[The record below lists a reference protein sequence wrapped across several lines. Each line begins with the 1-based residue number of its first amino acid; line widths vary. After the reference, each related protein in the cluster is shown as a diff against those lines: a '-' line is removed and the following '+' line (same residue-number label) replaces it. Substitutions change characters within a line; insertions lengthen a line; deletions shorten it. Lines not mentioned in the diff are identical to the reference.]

1 MDRRQRYRQQGGTL
15 PGVTTRLRQR
25 LRWWLLLL
33 SVASTVWVWP
43 LVGIAAPQQAA
54 VPVIISIKVLDFVPQ
69 DITVPVGTRVAW
81 VNDGGRHQI
90 IADDGAFKSRLL
102 SKAQERFVY
111 QFRRPGVFP
120 YHCYLHG
127 GRDGKGM
134 AGVVTVVERTP

>member
-15 PGVTTRLRQR
+15 PGVTTRLLPR

>member
-15 PGVTTRLRQR
+15 PGVTTRLLQR

-54 VPVIISIKVLDFVPQ
+54 VPVIINIKVLDFVPQ

-127 GRDGKGM
+127 GQDGKGM

>member
-15 PGVTTRLRQR
+15 PGVTTRLLQR

-43 LVGIAAPQQAA
+43 SVGIAAPQQAA
-54 VPVIISIKVLDFVPQ
+54 VPIIINIKVLDFVPQ

-102 SKAQERFVY
+102 SKAREQFVY